1 MKLIIQIPC
10 LNEEESLGEVLSKLP
25 QAIEG
30 IDEIQVLIVDD
41 GSTDNTLEVA
51 REHGVQNFLIFKQ
64 NRGLAAAFRA
74 GIQESLRLGADV
86 IVNTDGDNQ
95 YDPSSIHEIVRPVI
109 DRHADM
115 VIGDRETSKIKE
127 FKSHKRGLQV
137 LGSRVISILSGANV
151 PDATSGFRCYSRE
164 AAQKLIL
171 TSKFTYTLE
180 SIIVGADSGLRITSV
195 PIKRNHTTRPS
206 RLFKS
211 NFEYVRRNAI
221 SISRIYTQ
229 LRPYKVFMIAASFS
243 LFLATIS
250 SIPSIAGI
258 VSGSTNLH
266 QRSLIFSA
274 VCMISSLQLFIFAYL
289 ADAINAL
296 RSITSELLVAQRRS
310 NKYD

>member
-1 MKLIIQIPC
+1 LKLIIQIPC

-151 PDATSGFRCYSRE
+151 PE